1 MNDTGNVLDF
11 IENTVRN
18 RRLHMKKVLS
28 FLLTISLV
36 FVLCSCLQGA
46 DTNTIKYHSN
56 KTINKLINNFNEIL
70 VEGEEIQITQDMVR
84 KGAYD
89 FSATISINGV
99 WIIVYD
105 SSNGLSVDYQLESA
119 DDTPISSLFYRFVK
133 ATNSDITDDEISLA
147 WSELQTNKY
156 QNYNY
161 YNFDKFECT
170 YAKQQLVN
178 GEYRYTI
185 KTRYKN

>member
-1 MNDTGNVLDF
+1 
-11 IENTVRN
+11 
-18 RRLHMKKVLS
+18 MKKVLS
-28 FLLTISLV
+28 LLLTISLV
-36 FVLCSCLQGA
+36 FVLCSCQQSI

-70 VEGEEIQITQDMVR
+70 VEDEEVEITQDMVR

-89 FSATISINGV
+89 FSANISVNGV
-99 WIIVYD
+99 WITIYD
-105 SSNGLSVDYQLESA
+105 SSNGLFVDYQLESA
-119 DDTPISSLFYRFVK
+119 DDTPISSLFYRFIK
-133 ATNSDITDDEISLA
+133 ATNSNITDDEISLA

-161 YNFDKFECT
+161 YNFDKFQCT

-185 KTRYKN
+185 KTGYKS